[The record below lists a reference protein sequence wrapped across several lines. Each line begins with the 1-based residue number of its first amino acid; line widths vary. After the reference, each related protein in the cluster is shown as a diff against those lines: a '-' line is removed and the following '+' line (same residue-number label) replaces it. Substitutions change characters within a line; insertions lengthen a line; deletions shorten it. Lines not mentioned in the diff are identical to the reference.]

1 MVSVVFAHYIFMK
14 KTIIISLVMPFLT
27 YCTSQREKLIETA
40 VNEQLVLYPKSTLQD
55 IYKDFYQDKF
65 GSEHAITSRENAANY
80 LDYELYNMTDE
91 DTVSFVEPTGWQRNF
106 VRIPLALVRNG
117 KLPKDVLLNAFFE
130 SAKGNFHENIAEE
143 WAKEWAT
150 IVKII
155 ERNKLPIA
163 DFEKDKVQIDSLLQ
177 QYPTMALH
185 HSEAYKEAYS
195 PHYRIVRKE
204 IFEELRILNTKN

>member
-1 MVSVVFAHYIFMK
+1 MK
-14 KTIIISLVMPFLT
+14 KIIIISLVIPFLT
-27 YCTSQREKLIETA
+27 CCTTQREKLMETA

-55 IYKDFYQDKF
+55 IYKNFYQDKF
-65 GSEHAITSRENAANY
+65 GAEHAIPSKENAANY
-80 LDYELYNMTDE
+80 LDYELYNMTDK
-91 DTVSFVEPTGWQRNF
+91 DTVSFVEPIGWQRNF
-106 VRIPLALVRNG
+106 VRIPLALVKNG

-143 WAKEWAT
+143 WAKEWAM

-155 ERNKLPIA
+155 EKNKLPIT
-163 DFEKDKVQIDSLLQ
+163 DFEKDKIQIDSLLQ

-185 HSEAYKEAYS
+185 HSETYKEAYR

-204 IFEELRILNTKN
+204 IFEKMRTENITFNSF